1 MQPSTYIFLH
11 ICTKFLI
18 KFCSPFPSQ
27 DDLLDVVGCLDLS
40 KRTVR
45 RIYVN
50 FMFASVYNLVG
61 GHHYCQIAEAI
72 FLHYAF
78 SHSGLKDYGSA
89 TLRCKI

>member
-1 MQPSTYIFLH
+1 M
-11 ICTKFLI
+11 
-18 KFCSPFPSQ
+18 FPLSLTQ

-61 GHHYCQIAEAI
+61 IR
-72 FLHYAF
+72 
-78 SHSGLKDYGSA
+78 
-89 TLRCKI
+89 TLYLIIN